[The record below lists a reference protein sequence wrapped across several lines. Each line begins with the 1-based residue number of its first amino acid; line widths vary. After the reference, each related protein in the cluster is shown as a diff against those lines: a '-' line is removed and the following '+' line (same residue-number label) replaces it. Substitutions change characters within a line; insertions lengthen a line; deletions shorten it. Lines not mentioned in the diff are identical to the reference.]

1 MTYNWKYLGEKLSTR
16 VILTL
21 KGFANAFTLTPFS
34 FSVAFTVRS
43 DAFGVAAPVD
53 TETNEFR
60 DYSTECQQHVR
71 Q

>member
-21 KGFANAFTLTPFS
+21 KGIANAFTLTPFS
-34 FSVAFTVRS
+34 FSVAFTAQS
-43 DAFGVAAPVD
+43 DAVGVAAPVD
-53 TETNEFR
+53 TKTNEFGN
-60 DYSTECQQHVR
+60 YSTERQQHVR